1 MGIES
6 VQPKSIN
13 IPQMIGEVTPAAT
26 PSAVAQLADAF
37 RQGFITTNDIMEH
50 TGSNAL
56 TRGLVEKKKMAAEQQ
71 LLGEQMD
78 PLAIEARQEATRL
91 TGEKA
96 KGERETALTKDFV
109 GAYLKYNLPLKKADG
124 TPDYSGM
131 AEVGQKYADMERTL
145 AYAKAGMTGTPVE
158 RLDPKTGQKYVVYK
172 NAYNEDIT
180 EPSDGSKNAT
190 LEHYRKLFRKSSSF
204 LIQNDNE
211 PDIPE
216 GGTAP
221 IISVSPKALQD
232 EAASPMISSL
242 HPEITAGVP
251 TGAPTV
257 EEINRAVQSEI
268 DPASRVTPLVGIA
281 QPIPGMPQPAP
292 KVVVE
297 PTATGTA
304 VTVQAPQAAPVE
316 KPAVYVP
323 GTGVLTGM
331 GDFKPAEVVKDAKST
346 ELYKNWAERSAA
358 IDAFRAVKQFYA
370 ANPNDEVT
378 GQNDKDL
385 LTTATQIA
393 SMSSSGGSGRAMM
406 NEIKL
411 VEAKIPTWDRIKD
424 APDIVLNRNLFPK
437 PVRDRIISMVE
448 RHIKGIESL
457 AGGALKTASDELIA
471 RGMDPAKYFSPA
483 ERALFGETPG
493 AESAAGGG
501 IERTSTFGGKQY
513 RVRQ

>member
-6 VQPKSIN
+6 VQPKGIS
-13 IPQMIGEVTPAAT
+13 IPQMVGEVVPAAT

-50 TGSNAL
+50 TGGNAL
-56 TRGLVEKKKMAAEQQ
+56 ARGLVEKKKMAAEQQ

-91 TGEKA
+91 SGEKA

-109 GAYLKYNLPLKKADG
+109 GAYLKYNLPLKKANG

-145 AYAKAGMTGTPVE
+145 AYAKGGMTGTPVK
-158 RLDPKTGQKYVVYK
+158 RVDPKTGQEYAVSINAFGEDVTESPGQK
-172 NAYNEDIT
+172 NAALD
-180 EPSDGSKNAT
+180 
-190 LEHYRKLFRKSSSF
+190 HYRKLFRKASAF

-232 EAASPMISSL
+232 EAASPMITSL
-242 HPEITAGVP
+242 HPEITD
-251 TGAPTV
+251 GAPTV

-281 QPIPGMPQPAP
+281 QPIPGFTPPAP

-304 VTVQAPQAAPVE
+304 VTVQAPQAVPVE
-316 KPAVYVP
+316 KSVVEIPPYKA

-331 GDFKPAEVVKDAKST
+331 GDYKPTETVKDARST

-358 IDAFRAVKQFYA
+358 IDAFRAVKQVYA
-370 ANPNDEVT
+370 ANPNDEIT

-406 NEIKL
+406 NELKL

-448 RHIKGIESL
+448 RHIKGVESL
-457 AGGALKTASDELIA
+457 AGGALKTASDELTS
-471 RGMDPAKYFSPA
+471 RGIDPARYFSPA

-501 IERTSTFGGKQY
+501 IERTSTYGGKQY